1 MTIFLSLNFVFLIK
15 NITLTILWEYTYSVN
30 QIILFKDYGSALKVI
45 LF

>member
-1 MTIFLSLNFVFLIK
+1 MTIILRLHFVLLIK

-30 QIILFKDYGSALKVI
+30 QIILFKDYGSAMKVI